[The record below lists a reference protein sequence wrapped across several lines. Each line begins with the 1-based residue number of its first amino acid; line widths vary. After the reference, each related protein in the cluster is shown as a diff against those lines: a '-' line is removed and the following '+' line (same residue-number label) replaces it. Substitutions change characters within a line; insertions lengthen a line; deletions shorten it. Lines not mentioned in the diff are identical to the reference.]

1 MDRASRTNGPLRV
14 GIILF
19 GLLAALAAGSLA
31 LFTVGETYALAT
43 AVTILVTSLAIAFT
57 ASVLLGRAILVLLIF
72 TLAGSLTIGALGAI
86 QILAAFAGSPIGPVD
101 EPDAQ
106 ALEAAEHKIDQSIEA
121 TTFSVTLSEAE
132 LNAVLQD
139 SLTQTDTPFRR
150 ITVDILNT
158 VGQPALIGFVGDF
171 KDGSLRVDGELTAAT
186 SGGELHLEL
195 LSADVGMFTLP
206 GVARGAVEDMIGRVA
221 DLNRA
226 LADEGADVQSVVIGD
241 DAIVV
246 TGVTTGSGTIDA
258 GVLLASFGDLDG
270 LGTTDLAV
278 EPFAAG
284 IDSATADGERYY
296 VALGDSLAAAVGVD
310 GYAEGYVSQVHKEL
324 SLRDGAVYGL
334 RNFGVSGETSGTMLL
349 GSQLDTAVEFGS
361 GQDVAYVTIDVGA
374 NDLLGHLASSD
385 CSEDIEAAPCTARI
399 EASLTAYRNNIAA
412 IFEASDKAFPDA
424 TVIFLLAYNPFS
436 LGFEDEVS
444 FEAQSNEALISLNTI
459 AAEEAAEYGILVAD
473 GFTPMRGTTTATTH
487 MTDLPPDIH
496 PNAVGYDVL
505 TAAVLAALS

>member
-1 MDRASRTNGPLRV
+1 MDRASRTSGPLRV

-19 GLLAALAAGSLA
+19 GLLAALAAGGLA
-31 LFTVGETYALAT
+31 LFTVGETYALVT
-43 AVTILVTSLAIAFT
+43 AGIILVTSVTIAFSSS
-57 ASVLLGRAILVLLIF
+57 AILGRVILVLLIF
-72 TLAGSLTIGALGAI
+72 TLAGSLTIGALGAV
-86 QILAAFAGSPIGPVD
+86 QILAAFAGNSTGPVD

-121 TTFSVTLSEAE
+121 MTFRVELSESE

-158 VGQPALIGFVGDF
+158 VGQPPLIGFVGDF
-171 KDGSLRVDGELTAAT
+171 KNGSLTVTGELTAET
-186 SGGELHLEL
+186 SGGELNVEL

-241 DAIVV
+241 NAIVV

-258 GVLLASFGDLDG
+258 AVLLASFGDLRG
-270 LGTTDLAV
+270 LGTSDVAV

-284 IDSATADGERYY
+284 IDAPTAEGDRYY
-296 VALGDSLAAAVGVD
+296 VAIGDSLAAAVGVD
-310 GYAEGYVSQVHKEL
+310 GYAEGYVSQVHREL

-334 RNFGVSGETSGTMLL
+334 RNFGISGETSGTMLL
-349 GSQLDTAVEFGS
+349 GSQLDNAIEFGS
-361 GQDVAYVTIDVGA
+361 GRDSAYVTIDVGA
-374 NDLLGHLASSD
+374 NDLLGHLASAD

-399 EASLTAYRNNIAA
+399 EASLTAYRNNISA
-412 IFEASDKAFPDA
+412 IFEATDKAFPDA

-436 LGFEDEVS
+436 LGFEDEVA
-444 FEAQSNEALISLNTI
+444 FEAQSNAALISLNIIATEQ
-459 AAEEAAEYGILVAD
+459 AAEHDILIAD
-473 GFTPMRGTTTATTH
+473 GFTPMRGTTTTTTH